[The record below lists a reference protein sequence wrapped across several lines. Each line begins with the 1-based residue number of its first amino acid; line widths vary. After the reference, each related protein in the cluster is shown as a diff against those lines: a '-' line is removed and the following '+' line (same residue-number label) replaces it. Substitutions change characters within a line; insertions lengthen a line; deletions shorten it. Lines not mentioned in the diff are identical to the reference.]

1 MPGPD
6 IAPSVAALL
15 SAFSHCFTRPS
26 FDSFSM
32 LMTGWLSCPAKHTVT
47 GVIRAAGAVGTK
59 HHTSFHRFFR
69 VAQWDP
75 DDVGDVLRDMAVARV
90 PKRRPLIVALDD
102 TLARH
107 TGKRIE
113 SASMHRD
120 ALLSTGAKPFFH
132 FGHVWVV
139 MTVVLTVARWN
150 KTFALPIAMRLYR
163 PEKLCKARDL
173 SFHKKPQLAAQM
185 IGSIAKALS
194 GRRICAVADSDYAN
208 SAVMKTLPENVDFV
222 GRARMD
228 AALYCPPKKRQ
239 KGDMGRP
246 RVKGERLPSPAAR
259 ARAWQGWKTVSV
271 DVYGRS
277 VEVEMKTFQ
286 ALWYKV
292 AGGRL
297 MSFVI
302 VRGWPGHKK
311 DDVLFCT
318 DLSVSPEE
326 VVRRYCLRWS
336 IEVTF
341 QEAKGRLGFQD
352 PQNRCEKAVRRT
364 APMALWAYSITVLWY
379 LAERPGVAALPALP
393 WYRKDA
399 PAFSDM
405 LAAIRRD
412 LWRYRLLDPPPGH
425 RRDQK
430 SVEHLIDAVA
440 YAA

>member
-1 MPGPD
+1 MPVSD
-6 IAPSVAALL
+6 IAPSLAVFL

-26 FDSFSM
+26 FESFSV
-32 LMTGWLSCPAKHTVT
+32 LMAGWLSCPAKRTVT

-69 VAQWDP
+69 EARWEP
-75 DDVGDVLRDMAVARV
+75 DDVSDVLREMVVARV
-90 PKRRPLIVALDD
+90 PRRKPLFVALDD

-139 MTVVLTVARWN
+139 MTVILTVPRWN
-150 KTFALPIAMRLYR
+150 KTFALPIGMRLYR
-163 PEKLCKARDL
+163 SEKLCKARKL

-185 IGSIAKALS
+185 LASIAEAHPQ
-194 GRRICAVADSDYAN
+194 RRICAIADSDYAN
-208 SAVMKTLPENVDFV
+208 SAVMKTLPGNVDFV
-222 GRARMD
+222 GRSRMD
-228 AALYCPPKKRQ
+228 AALYAAPMKRQ
-239 KGDMGRP
+239 KGAMGRP
-246 RVKGERLPSPAAR
+246 RIKGERLPSPAAR
-259 ARAWQGWKTVSV
+259 AQAWKGWKTVTV
-271 DVYGRS
+271 QVYGRT
-277 VEVEMKTFQ
+277 VEVEIKSFQ

-302 VRGWPGHKK
+302 VRGWPGHRR
-311 DDVLFCT
+311 DDVFFCT

-326 VVRRYCLRWS
+326 IIRRYCLRWS

-352 PQNRCEKAVRRT
+352 PQNRCERAVQRT
-364 APMALWAYSITVLWY
+364 APMALWAYSITVLMY
-379 LAERPGVAALPALP
+379 LTERPPITALPAFP

-405 LAAIRRD
+405 LAAVRRD
-412 LWRYRLLDPPPGH
+412 LWRYRLLDPPHGH

-430 SVEHLIDAVA
+430 SVEDLIDAVA

>member
-1 MPGPD
+1 MPDPN
-6 IAPSVAALL
+6 IAPSLAVFLA
-15 SAFSHCFTRPS
+15 AFSHCFTRPS
-26 FDSFSM
+26 FESFSV
-32 LMTGWLSCPAKHTVT
+32 LMMGWLSCPAKHTVT

-69 VAQWDP
+69 TAHWIP
-75 DDVGDVLRDMAVARV
+75 DDVSDVLQDLVLRKV
-90 PKRRPLIVALDD
+90 PKRQPVIVALDD

-139 MTVVLTVARWN
+139 MTVVLTIARWN

-163 PEKLCKARDL
+163 SEKYCKAREL
-173 SFHKKPQLAAQM
+173 GFHRKPQLAAQM
-185 IGSIAKALS
+185 LCRLAKACP
-194 GRRICAVADSDYAN
+194 GRRFCAVADSDYAN
-208 SAVMKTLPENVDFV
+208 NAVIKALPENVDFV

-228 AALYCPPKKRQ
+228 AALYALPSKRQ
-239 KGDMGRP
+239 PGEMGRP
-246 RVKGERLPSPAAR
+246 RVKGERLPAPAAR
-259 ARAWQGWKTVSV
+259 ARAWKGWQTMTVE
-271 DVYGRS
+271 VYGRS
-277 VEVEMKTFQ
+277 VELEVKTFQ

-311 DDVLFCT
+311 DDVFFCT
-318 DLSVSPEE
+318 DLSLSPEE
-326 VVRRYCLRWS
+326 VIRRYCLRWS

-352 PQNRCEKAVRRT
+352 PQNRRERAVQRT
-364 APMALWAYSITVLWY
+364 APMALWAYSIIILWY
-379 LAERPGVAALPALP
+379 LAEGPRVAALPTVP
-393 WYRKDA
+393 WYQKDA

-405 LAAIRRD
+405 LAAIRREI
-412 LWRYRLLDPPPGH
+412 WRHRLLDPPRKHP
-425 RRDQK
+425 RDQK

>member
-6 IAPSVAALL
+6 IAPSVAVFL

-26 FDSFSM
+26 FESFSI

-47 GVIRAAGAVGTK
+47 GVIAAAGAVGTK

-69 VAQWDP
+69 AARWDP
-75 DDVGDVLRDMAVARV
+75 DDVGDVLRDLVVSKV
-90 PKRRPLIVALDD
+90 PNRQPLIVAMDD

-132 FGHVWVV
+132 FGHIWVV

-150 KTFALPIAMRLYR
+150 KTFALPISMRLYR
-163 PEKLCKARDL
+163 SEKLCKAREL
-173 SFHKKPQLAAQM
+173 SFHKKPELAAKM
-185 IGSIAKALS
+185 LSRLAKACP

-208 SAVMKTLPENVDFV
+208 SAVIKALPESVDFV
-222 GRARMD
+222 GRTRMD
-228 AALYCPPKKRQ
+228 AALYAPPPQRKP
-239 KGDMGRP
+239 GEMGRP
-246 RVKGERLPSPAAR
+246 RVKGDRLPTPAAR
-259 ARAWQGWKTVSV
+259 ARAWMGWKPMTVE
-271 DVYGRS
+271 VYGRS
-277 VEVEMKTFQ
+277 VVVETKTLQ

-297 MSFVI
+297 MNFVI
-302 VRGWPGHKK
+302 AGGWPGHKK
-311 DDVLFCT
+311 DDVFFCT
-318 DLSVSPEE
+318 DLSPGPEE
-326 VVRRYCLRWS
+326 IIRRYCLRWS

-341 QEAKGRLGFQD
+341 QQAKGRLGFQD
-352 PQNRCEKAVRRT
+352 PHNRCERAVQRT
-364 APMALWAYSITVLWY
+364 APMALWAYSLTILWY
-379 LAERPGVAALPALP
+379 LAEHPRVAPLPALP

-412 LWRYRLLDPPPGH
+412 LWRYRLLDPRQSH